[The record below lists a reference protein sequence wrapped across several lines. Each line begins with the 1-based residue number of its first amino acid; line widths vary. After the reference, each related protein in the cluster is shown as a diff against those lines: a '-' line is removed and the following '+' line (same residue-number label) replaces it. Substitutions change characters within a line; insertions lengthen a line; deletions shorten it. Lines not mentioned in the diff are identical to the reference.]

1 MTTTTQP
8 RRSTRYHFHAE
19 TCNQMARVPA
29 GTVAAQAQD
38 RGIAG
43 AEPLLVGLDCLL
55 RYAEAYGRRFERP
68 LNEDYVLRVPFLE
81 AAKGFRGLL
90 NGDGAEAMRI
100 GLTTDSKDNGACE
113 GVFWEAM
120 KAGGF
125 TESDI

>member
-1 MTTTTQP
+1 
-8 RRSTRYHFHAE
+8 
-19 TCNQMARVPA
+19 MARVPA

-55 RYAEAYGRRFERP
+55 RYAEAYGSRFERP

-90 NGDGAEAMRI
+90 NGDGGEAMRI
-100 GLTTDSKDNGACE
+100 GLTTDSKDNGACVQLVAAYDASDPE
-113 GVFWEAM
+113 SSGSVDW
-120 KAGGF
+120 
-125 TESDI
+125 SDIDRAVESARKAL